1 MRAPRFFGITS
12 LRAGG
17 VWKTARGWAALGVRG
32 LAPLGVDVEAT
43 LFAGGASRTAAW
55 LKVEYEMLFTQRLLL
70 QSEFEMNLYGN
81 ADPARD
87 VGAGLSDLE
96 VGLRLRY
103 EVRREIA
110 PYAGVVWAKQRGT
123 RGDILNA
130 AGTDA
135 GEVRIVV
142 GVRLWL

>member
-1 MRAPRFFGITS
+1 
-12 LRAGG
+12 
-17 VWKTARGWAALGVRG
+17 
-32 LAPLGVDVEAT
+32 VEAT

-81 ADPARD
+81 ADPVRD

-103 EVRREIA
+103 EVRCEIA
-110 PYAGVVWAKQRGT
+110 P
-123 RGDILNA
+123 
-130 AGTDA
+130 
-135 GEVRIVV
+135 
-142 GVRLWL
+142 